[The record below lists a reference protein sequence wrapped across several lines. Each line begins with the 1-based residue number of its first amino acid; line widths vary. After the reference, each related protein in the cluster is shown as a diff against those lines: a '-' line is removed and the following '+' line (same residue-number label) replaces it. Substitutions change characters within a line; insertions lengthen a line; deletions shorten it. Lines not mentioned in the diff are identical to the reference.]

1 MPWDDDGMSLAARCP
16 QCHTVFRIS
25 GEQLSAAQGWVRCG
39 GCGAVFDAT
48 THLATPD
55 GAALEVPTVHAPV
68 EAHPPAPATA
78 PAPAPSPAPTL
89 APTPVPSA
97 TPPLQAMPDIDLEL
111 PDLGALPPTPPAPA
125 PQTAASPT
133 PAPTPPLP
141 PAPASTPEPRPTPVP
156 APSPT
161 AAAPAA
167 AAPGPS
173 PLLVLALLLS
183 LLALLA
189 YAARGPIVQQWPQLR
204 PWVVQGCASLGCQL
218 PAERNLQ
225 ALQLLGSS
233 LSQDDSSGHHQL
245 RLQWHNRGDAPVL
258 MPSIDLS
265 IVDAQGEVLARRT
278 LEPTELQPVL
288 RALAPGAEAAATVVL
303 DLRALA
309 PEGIASFRV
318 STFYP

>member
-68 EAHPPAPATA
+68 AAHPPA
-78 PAPAPSPAPTL
+78 PAPAPSPGA
-89 APTPVPSA
+89 TPVPSA
-97 TPPLQAMPDIDLEL
+97 PPPLQAMPDIDLEL
-111 PDLGALPPTPPAPA
+111 PDLGALPPA
-125 PQTAASPT
+125 
-133 PAPTPPLP
+133 P
-141 PAPASTPEPRPTPVP
+141 PAPASQTAAAPAPAPAPAPERRPTPVP
-156 APSPT
+156 AASPT
-161 AAAPAA
+161 AVGPAA

-183 LLALLA
+183 LLALMA

-288 RALAPGAEAAATVVL
+288 RALAPGAEAAVTVVL

>member
-1 MPWDDDGMSLAARCP
+1 MSLAARCP

-39 GCGAVFDAT
+39 GCGSVFDAT

-68 EAHPPAPATA
+68 AA
-78 PAPAPSPAPTL
+78 PAPAPSP

-111 PDLGALPPTPPAPA
+111 PDLGALPPAPPVPAPA
-125 PQTAASPT
+125 
-133 PAPTPPLP
+133 
-141 PAPASTPEPRPTPVP
+141 PAPASTPEPRPTPGP

-161 AAAPAA
+161 TVAPAA

-183 LLALLA
+183 LLALMA

-258 MPSIDLS
+258 IPSIDLS
-265 IVDAQGEVLARRT
+265 IVDAQGDVLARRT
-278 LEPTELQPVL
+278 LEPSELQPVL
-288 RALAPGAEAAATVVL
+288 HSLAPGAETAMTVVL

-318 STFYP
+318 STYYP

>member
-1 MPWDDDGMSLAARCP
+1 M
-16 QCHTVFRIS
+16 
-25 GEQLSAAQGWVRCG
+25 
-39 GCGAVFDAT
+39 
-48 THLATPD
+48 
-55 GAALEVPTVHAPV
+55 
-68 EAHPPAPATA
+68 
-78 PAPAPSPAPTL
+78 
-89 APTPVPSA
+89 
-97 TPPLQAMPDIDLEL
+97 
-111 PDLGALPPTPPAPA
+111 
-125 PQTAASPT
+125 
-133 PAPTPPLP
+133 
-141 PAPASTPEPRPTPVP
+141 
-156 APSPT
+156 
-161 AAAPAA
+161 
-167 AAPGPS
+167 
-173 PLLVLALLLS
+173 LALLLS

-288 RALAPGAEAAATVVL
+288 RALAPGAEAAVTVVL

-309 PEGIASFRV
+309 TEGIASFRV

>member
-1 MPWDDDGMSLAARCP
+1 LPWDDDGMSLAARCP

-78 PAPAPSPAPTL
+78 PAPSPAPTLAPAL

-111 PDLGALPPTPPAPA
+111 PDLGALPPAPPAPA
-125 PQTAASPT
+125 PA
-133 PAPTPPLP
+133 PAP
-141 PAPASTPEPRPTPVP
+141 ERRPTPVP

-183 LLALLA
+183 LLALMA

-288 RALAPGAEAAATVVL
+288 RALAPGAEAAVTVVL

>member
-1 MPWDDDGMSLAARCP
+1 MSLAARCP

-68 EAHPPAPATA
+68 EAPPPAPAPAT
-78 PAPAPSPAPTL
+78 APAPSPAPTL
-89 APTPVPSA
+89 APTPTPTPVPSA

-111 PDLGALPPTPPAPA
+111 PDLGALPPA
-125 PQTAASPT
+125 
-133 PAPTPPLP
+133 P
-141 PAPASTPEPRPTPVP
+141 PAPASQTAAAPVPAPAPAPEPRPTHVP
-156 APSPT
+156 AASPT

-167 AAPGPS
+167 AAPGPR

-288 RALAPGAEAAATVVL
+288 RALSPGAEAAVTVVL

>member
-48 THLATPD
+48 AHLATPD

-78 PAPAPSPAPTL
+78 PAPSP

-111 PDLGALPPTPPAPA
+111 PDLGALPPA
-125 PQTAASPT
+125 
-133 PAPTPPLP
+133 P
-141 PAPASTPEPRPTPVP
+141 PAPASQTAAAPVPAPAPTPEPRPTPVP

-161 AAAPAA
+161 GAAPAA
-167 AAPGPS
+167 ATPGPS

-183 LLALLA
+183 LLALMA

-288 RALAPGAEAAATVVL
+288 RALAPGAEAAVTVVL

>member
-68 EAHPPAPATA
+68 EAPPPA
-78 PAPAPSPAPTL
+78 
-89 APTPVPSA
+89 PVPSA

>member
-1 MPWDDDGMSLAARCP
+1 MSLAARCP

-39 GCGAVFDAT
+39 GCGSVFDAT

-68 EAHPPAPATA
+68 AAQ
-78 PAPAPSPAPTL
+78 
-89 APTPVPSA
+89 
-97 TPPLQAMPDIDLEL
+97 PLQAMPDIDLEL
-111 PDLGALPPTPPAPA
+111 PDLGALPAAPPAAA
-125 PQTAASPT
+125 PQTAA
-133 PAPTPPLP
+133 
-141 PAPASTPEPRPTPVP
+141 
-156 APSPT
+156 
-161 AAAPAA
+161 
-167 AAPGPS
+167 APGPN

-183 LLALLA
+183 LLALVA

-265 IVDAQGEVLARRT
+265 IVDAQGDVLARRT
-278 LEPTELQPVL
+278 LEPSELQPVL
-288 RALAPGAEAAATVVL
+288 HSLAPGAKTAVTVVL

-318 STFYP
+318 STYYP

>member
-55 GAALEVPTVHAPV
+55 GAALEVPTVHTPVAAP
-68 EAHPPAPATA
+68 PPAPATA
-78 PAPAPSPAPTL
+78 PAPSPAPAL
-89 APTPVPSA
+89 APTPTPVPSA

-111 PDLGALPPTPPAPA
+111 PDLGALPPAPPAPA
-125 PQTAASPT
+125 P
-133 PAPTPPLP
+133 
-141 PAPASTPEPRPTPVP
+141 APAPEPRPTPVP

-161 AAAPAA
+161 ASAPAA
-167 AAPGPS
+167 AASGPS

-204 PWVVQGCASLGCQL
+204 PWVVQGCASLGCKL

-288 RALAPGAEAAATVVL
+288 RALAPGAEAAVTVVL

>member
-1 MPWDDDGMSLAARCP
+1 
-16 QCHTVFRIS
+16 
-25 GEQLSAAQGWVRCG
+25 
-39 GCGAVFDAT
+39 
-48 THLATPD
+48 
-55 GAALEVPTVHAPV
+55 
-68 EAHPPAPATA
+68 
-78 PAPAPSPAPTL
+78 
-89 APTPVPSA
+89 
-97 TPPLQAMPDIDLEL
+97 MPDIDLEL
-111 PDLGALPPTPPAPA
+111 PDLGALPAATPAPPTVAAPTPEPTPAPA
-125 PQTAASPT
+125 AAAPTPEPTPAPSPT
-133 PAPTPPLP
+133 PAPPPP
-141 PAPASTPEPRPTPVP
+141 PSVLT
-156 APSPT
+156 
-161 AAAPAA
+161 A

-173 PLLVLALLLS
+173 PLLVLTLLLS

-204 PWVVQGCASLGCQL
+204 PWVVQGCATLGCQL

-225 ALQLLGSS
+225 ALHLQGSS

-265 IVDAQGEVLARRT
+265 IVDAQGEVLARRM
-278 LEPTELQPVL
+278 LEPSELQPVL
-288 RALAPGAEAAATVVL
+288 SALAPGAEAAVTVVL